1 MRSCKDLEDGPP
13 PPYNPL
19 LPHKTTNRDDMD
31 QPEMIPLPVVLPQPE
46 HLPPPQFVLPPNLS
60 PEDVYFLNEYFK
72 HNSSLKK
79 KLRVDA
85 QAKNHYSL
93 SYGPAVAV
101 WLGTIIF
108 AIIVLVWNHHHED
121 AKFDKDA
128 TDVAIALVP
137 CFVML
142 LANTICG
149 RAFDWMASESLPS
162 FWKTQ
167 FCIILRLSFLSILSL
182 GMSIVV
188 ALLLS
193 TIFNGSGTLPASRLA
208 NRIMLRGELPE
219 EVARAMRGE
228 RRAWMRAGGKKA
240 QRSAVEAA
248 CEIFR
253 AVLAAVEGERV
264 VGRDGGKGWWDC
276 CDIKLLEA
284 WWHKIGLHHA

>member
-167 FCIILRLSFLSILSL
+167 FC
-182 GMSIVV
+182 
-188 ALLLS
+188 
-193 TIFNGSGTLPASRLA
+193 P
-208 NRIMLRGELPE
+208 ELPE
-219 EVARAMRGE
+219 HTVAWHVNRGSITPLLIAGQSLMDPVLC
-228 RRAWMRAGGKKA
+228 RR
-240 QRSAVEAA
+240 
-248 CEIFR
+248 
-253 AVLAAVEGERV
+253 
-264 VGRDGGKGWWDC
+264 RDWLIALCFVASCRRKSRGQ
-276 CDIKLLEA
+276 
-284 WWHKIGLHHA
+284 